1 MRPTKL
7 RLLQL
12 AQLSTPASAL
22 EKEHN
27 MLLPIGL
34 QFLRC
39 SSLFRRGPLV
49 SLLSLFIGN
58 CFVSGWLGSPNLFA
72 AENDPPAVLVGY
84 LPEYRIPAITP
95 QQLAPL
101 TDVMIFSATIN
112 RNGQVDTSSITPD
125 CWNQIQ
131 DLRAK
136 QNSRWYLTV
145 GGWER
150 SAGFAN
156 AAATPQSRDHLAKQ
170 LIELC
175 QKHSLAGI
183 DLDWEHPHNET
194 EVANYAL
201 LLQLIKQQFALHQ
214 LQLSIAVAGWQQLP
228 VDGWNAVDRVHLM
241 AYDNPGEHATYESAV
256 RDIASLTK
264 QGVPAQKIVLGL
276 PLYGRKLANPNE
288 AKSYA
293 DIWQEHSPEPS
304 SDTSDG
310 YSFNGR
316 KTVAR
321 KAALVIQQHLAG
333 LMVWEVSQDASG
345 EQSLLALMKSELGL
359 KP

>member
-1 MRPTKL
+1 MLSQKKL
-7 RLLQL
+7 P
-12 AQLSTPASAL
+12 S
-22 EKEHN
+22 
-27 MLLPIGL
+27 
-34 QFLRC
+34 FRC
-39 SSLFRRGPLV
+39 SSLPRLHPLV
-49 SLLSLFIGN
+49 FVLSLFIGSL
-58 CFVSGWLGSPNLFA
+58 FASGWLRLPNLIA
-72 AENDPPAVLVGY
+72 AENDPKALLVGY

-112 RNGQVDTSSITPD
+112 SDGQVDTSRINPD
-125 CWNQIQ
+125 CWNQIRDIQ
-131 DLRAK
+131 AK
-136 QNSRWYLTV
+136 LNARWYLTV

-170 LIELC
+170 LISLC

-183 DLDWEHPHNET
+183 DLDWEHPHDET
-194 EVANYAL
+194 EVTNYAL
-201 LLQLIKQQFALHQ
+201 LLQSIKQQFAPHR

-228 VDGWNAVDRVHLM
+228 ADGWNAVDRVHLM
-241 AYDNPGEHATYESAV
+241 AYDNPGEHATYEAAV
-256 RDIASLTK
+256 RDIARLTE

-276 PLYGRKLANPNE
+276 PLFFLKLANPSE

-293 DIWQEHSPEPS
+293 EIWQDHAPEPS
-304 SDTSDG
+304 SDTSGG

-345 EQSLLALMKSELGL
+345 ENSLLSLMKSELGP
-359 KP
+359 KR